1 MEIDLIHARAL
12 YYRLWHYL
20 VVFVH
25 DEELFGELSALVAH
39 LKDYPFNA
47 QTAQAWQEI
56 ESFLGQG
63 LEALK
68 SEQNAVLFAP
78 GEQFVPLSASYYLEG
93 QDNGKKRLEA
103 IALLKQSGLHIESH
117 TIGAPVAEDDLA
129 FLTLMM
135 NAFLKEMLAN
145 PHFFALHA
153 TLFKDFFHLFSDA
166 FIETIITHKS
176 SVCYKN
182 CAIILSAFIQHERL
196 FFNLA

>member
-1 MEIDLIHARAL
+1 MEVDLIHARAL

-25 DEELFGELSALVAH
+25 NEELFKELQNLVAH
-39 LKDYPFNA
+39 LKDYPFNT

-63 LEALK
+63 LESFKA
-68 SEQNAVLFAP
+68 EQNSVLFAP

-103 IALLKQSGLHIESH
+103 IALLKKSELQIESH
-117 TIGAPVAEDDLA
+117 TLSAPIAEDDLA

-153 TLFKDFFHLFSDA
+153 TLFKDFFHLCGDA
-166 FIETIITHKS
+166 FINAISTHQR

-196 FFNLA
+196 FFNLV